1 MAIYDILPI
10 KVLTGFWRTYKMI
23 LKLVRMNKHVKT
35 ARKILKS
42 KRKEGNLA
50 LLYAIRKIHLLGEKG
65 EGPLL

>member
-1 MAIYDILPI
+1 
-10 KVLTGFWRTYKMI
+10 MI